1 MEAPP
6 VPVPPP
12 EESQGGLDEETLQA
26 ILGME
31 GLSMEE
37 KQAMI
42 AEQERILQEF
52 EDKKKSSQTTA
63 ADAFVQRSHA
73 AAVQAIGGRSSS
85 SAAQST
91 SAAGGRTV
99 DIGNGQ
105 EVALRGADQTNKA
118 IEDGTAVVAQCLSC
132 ENWMQVTGNA
142 TLMFCPV
149 CQTVSPVLKDG
160 DDAAAAQMK
169 ADMELAQR
177 LQNEEYNTAEQ
188 VRRPA
193 KKATTPTAAANAS
206 GSWMDWLG
214 LGSTAATGVA
224 VATPERPSFAQ
235 KPVARGDI
243 GVSRPPGAGGG
254 GLQPA
259 QTGTESLQF
268 SPSYEED
275 GPLLGGGGAAVVAQR
290 QPLFACVADSIT
302 SAATSLS
309 HALNQDEE
317 GNVHGVDSGGLLA
330 VTQAGR
336 ESTQYQQLDDGRTNF

>member
-1 MEAPP
+1 
-6 VPVPPP
+6 
-12 EESQGGLDEETLQA
+12 LDEDTLQA

-73 AAVQAIGGRSSS
+73 AAVQAIGGGRSSS
-85 SAAQST
+85 SAAHSQSAS
-91 SAAGGRTV
+91 SAGRTV

-118 IEDGTAVVAQCLSC
+118 IEDGTAVLAQCLSC

-160 DDAAAAQMK
+160 DDPEAAQMK

-177 LQNEEYNTAEQ
+177 LQNEEYSTAEQ
-188 VRRPA
+188 QQRRPA
-193 KKATTPTAAANAS
+193 KKATTPTAAAAAS

-224 VATPERPSFAQ
+224 VATPERPSFAH

-243 GVSRPPGAGGG
+243 GVSRPPGSGGG

-259 QTGTESLQF
+259 QTGTETLQF

-275 GPLLGGGGAAVVAQR
+275 GPLLGGGGGGAAVVAQR

-309 HALNQDEE
+309 HALNQDED